1 MPTYEYRCPSC
12 GHEFE
17 KVQKITSKA
26 RPNCPKCGKRAQRR
40 ISTGVGLVFKG
51 TGFYATDYKRAGE
64 PKTDAAEKT
73 ETKTETK
80 PEKKPEKSKP
90 TDTSSKPPKAS
101 GAES

>member
-17 KVQKITSKA
+17 KVLKMTSKA
-26 RPNCPKCGKRAQRR
+26 KPNCPKCGKRAERMM
-40 ISTGVGLVFKG
+40 STGVGFAFKG

-73 ETKTETK
+73 EKKPDK
-80 PEKKPEKSKP
+80 PEKAPEKSNP